1 MLEDLSKP
9 DPTVVLHLLE
19 AFRRS
24 KTMFTA
30 VSLGVFDSL
39 EARSAA
45 VATLADEIGLNC
57 DALERLLDACVG
69 LQLLSRQGDLYV
81 NTPTASTYLSAQS
94 ASRMTGYIKYSDE
107 VLWKMWGNLED
118 AIREGTNR
126 WQQTFGW
133 DGPIFSN
140 FFRTTEAMREF
151 LMGMHGQGLV
161 SSPQV
166 VAAFDLSR
174 YHRLVDLGG
183 GTGHLAIAACTRYP
197 ELHAIVFDQAQTLD
211 LAREI
216 IGESNV
222 ADRIESVAG
231 DFFADDLPEADLY
244 ALGRIIHD
252 WSEPKILTL
261 LRRVFERLPSD
272 GALLIAEKLLN
283 EEKNGPHWAQMQNL
297 GMLLYTEGKE
307 RTLAEYKAL
316 LEFVGFSSVRG
327 IVTPS
332 PLDVVLA
339 VKREQ

>member
-1 MLEDLSKP
+1 MPEDVSSP
-9 DPTVVLHLLE
+9 DPTIVLHLLE

-30 VSLGVFDSL
+30 VALGVFDSL
-39 EARSAA
+39 ESRPATA
-45 VATLADEIGLNC
+45 ATLAGALEVNC

-69 LQLLSRQGDLYV
+69 LQLLVRQGDLYA
-81 NTPTASTYLSAQS
+81 NTPTASTYLSARS
-94 ASRMTGYIKYSDE
+94 ASRMTGYIKYSDDL
-107 VLWKMWGNLED
+107 LWKLWGNLED

-140 FFRTTEAMREF
+140 LFRTPEAMREF
-151 LMGMHGQGLV
+151 VMGMHGQGLV

-183 GTGHLAIAACTRYP
+183 ATGHLAIAACLRYS
-197 ELHAIVFDQAQTLD
+197 ELQAVVFDLPQTLE

-216 IGESNV
+216 IGASPV
-222 ADRIESVAG
+222 ADRIETVAG
-231 DFFADDLPEADLY
+231 DFFVDNLPEADLY
-244 ALGRIIHD
+244 ALGRIVHD
-252 WSEPKILTL
+252 WSEAKILTL
-261 LRRVFERLPSD
+261 LSRLFERLPSD

-307 RTLAEYKAL
+307 RTLAEYRVL
-316 LEFVGFSSVRG
+316 LERVGFSSVRG

-332 PLDVVLA
+332 PLDAILA
-339 VKREQ
+339 VKREP